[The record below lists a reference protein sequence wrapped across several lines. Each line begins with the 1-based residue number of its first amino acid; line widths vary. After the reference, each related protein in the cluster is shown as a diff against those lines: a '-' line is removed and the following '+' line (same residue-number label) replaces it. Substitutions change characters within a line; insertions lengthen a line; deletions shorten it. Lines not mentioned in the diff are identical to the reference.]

1 MKIPNEKYAVRA
13 FYSEFAAEGNSL
25 TFKKMLKGE
34 PFTPEYN
41 QVNTLAGLGSFLFW
55 MAKKLY
61 LSTAPRLGFLL
72 EGSNK
77 K

>member
-1 MKIPNEKYAVRA
+1 
-13 FYSEFAAEGNSL
+13 
-25 TFKKMLKGE
+25 MLKGE